1 MQDYERRSRRG
12 GAAGDSPLKRE
23 AFQNFR
29 QRRKFGSA
37 PRCGAITEKGAV
49 LTDRAAQPNWESKH
63 NYTLHKP
70 MGALH
75 QRHQ

>member
-37 PRCGAITEKGAV
+37 PAV
-49 LTDRAAQPNWESKH
+49 GQSPKKEQFCRIGRH
-63 NYTLHKP
+63 NLI
-70 MGALH
+70 GGQA
-75 QRHQ
+75 